1 MSNGGSP
8 ARGENDVARELMS
21 LDEELNMLKWYKIA
35 NESALKAAIV
45 KNRSHKKQPR
55 YNPAAERYQER
66 VQLQRRVIAEEQNR
80 PLELPYDEFLRLTQ
94 KEDEDLERRREQA
107 LRRYDRVVDIMQ
119 QLGDKEERRNR
130 YAAFLVRQ
138 AREKHIH
145 QLEAQIIDCKRRNLP
160 FDELESKIH
169 DLQLEAAQAA
179 EDPSGEHCGG
189 VPKSMAK
196 LQYEKSISMLRE
208 VESKVWDVAGHS
220 ANVASGTKLLSINT
234 SQEFGVGFVDPERSA
249 LVTFK
254 KTRTSAKIGQPSKTQ
269 YSVRL
274 LPGQHE
280 ALKPPRPQAEILGLP
295 DIYEVPRTA
304 SSPKRSSRSAP
315 NARTSGS
322 EAGTAN
328 SKHGATATD
337 HNDSER
343 LVCGCSVFQMI
354 SRVDC
359 ACRVDELIRTWLR
372 DRRKIQQQREK
383 KLKDQLR
390 ADRNFLKQLQVAS
403 GKKDDEGKGRKQDAE
418 DKAESP
424 NGKDKTTPRSMAASL
439 GLDPKNARIHLK
451 DSEDEVCACFSFTL

>member
-1 MSNGGSP
+1 MSNGASP
-8 ARGENDVARELMS
+8 TRSENHDVARELMS

-80 PLELPYDEFLRLTQ
+80 PLELPYDEYVRLTQ

-119 QLGDKEERRNR
+119 QLSEKEERRNR
-130 YAAFLVRQ
+130 YAMFLVRQ

-145 QLEAQIIDCKRRNLP
+145 QLEAQIMDCKRRNLP
-160 FDELESKIH
+160 FDELEAKIQ
-169 DLQLEAAQAA
+169 DLRLEAAQQASTDAA
-179 EDPSGEHCGG
+179 GAHAGG
-189 VPKSMAK
+189 VPKSLAK
-196 LQYEKSISMLRE
+196 LQYEKSMGMLRE

-234 SQEFGVGFVDPERSA
+234 SQEFGMGFIDPQRSA

-254 KTRTSAKIGQPSKTQ
+254 KTHTSAKIGQPSKTQ

-315 NARTSGS
+315 NLRASAS
-322 EAGTAN
+322 ETGAAD
-328 SKHGATATD
+328 SKHGVSANGHT
-337 HNDSER
+337 DSER
-343 LVCGCSVFQMI
+343 YAS
-354 SRVDC
+354 
-359 ACRVDELIRTWLR
+359 AC
-372 DRRKIQQQREK
+372 
-383 KLKDQLR
+383 
-390 ADRNFLKQLQVAS
+390 VAS
-403 GKKDDEGKGRKQDAE
+403 EMSVTFLSG
-418 DKAESP
+418 S
-424 NGKDKTTPRSMAASL
+424 TS
-439 GLDPKNARIHLK
+439 
-451 DSEDEVCACFSFTL
+451 